1 MTNINDTTT
10 TRRLSLDLPAGLVD
24 EIEAECAARM
34 VGRGVLIEH
43 LVRDG
48 LTRLVP
54 VADILL
60 LQAEA

>member
-10 TRRLSLDLPAGLVD
+10 TRRLSLDLPAGLV
-24 EIEAECAARM
+24 EQIEAECATRM

-60 LQAEA
+60 LQPEA